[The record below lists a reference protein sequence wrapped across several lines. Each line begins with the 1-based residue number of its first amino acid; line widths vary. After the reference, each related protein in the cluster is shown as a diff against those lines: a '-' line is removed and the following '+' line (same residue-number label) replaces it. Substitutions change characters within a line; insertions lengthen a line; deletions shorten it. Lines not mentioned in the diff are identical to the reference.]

1 MAKSTLPK
9 AGEPKSAV
17 SGKREYRIKPGVEW
31 VNGKRVGTAKTVSL
45 TEAEASY
52 SLGNGHISPA
62 DKPEPAEWSKKAAPA
77 GKDDG

>member
-9 AGEPKSAV
+9 AGEPKSVAPE
-17 SGKREYRIKPGVEW
+17 KLDYRIKPGIEW
-31 VNGKRVGTAKTVSL
+31 VNGKRVGSAKTVSL

-62 DKPEPAEWSKKAAPA
+62 DKPEPAEWSKKATGA
-77 GKDDG
+77 GKEDD